1 MLDSTELVKRKVDE
15 VLDQLCKDKNRYRYI
30 PSSVVF
36 DFLPKK
42 NSKHDP
48 TTFFMLHFR
57 IVRFKIAED
66 TYETI
71 LTNLDPLTFPQK
83 ELKKLYNM
91 RWRSRVPR
99 APSGGLQMMATGRKV
114 GCWICNRMRVSN
126 TGTLFFVG
134 ISLPK
139 LIVNRYHDQ
148 IFVRNAEKHHG
159 INFPWCFL
167 HGDPYG
173 NRSNQAA
180 LAVQPSG
187 GECPPG
193 TRI

>member
-1 MLDSTELVKRKVDE
+1 MLDRTELVKRKMDE
-15 VLDQLCKDKNRYRYI
+15 VLGQLCKGKNRYRYI

-48 TTFFMLHFR
+48 TIFFMLHFR

-91 RWRSRVPR
+91 RWRSRVPQ

-126 TGTLFFVG
+126 TGTLFF
-134 ISLPK
+134 IANPLPI
-139 LIVNRYHDQ
+139 LTINRMFKRLNKQ
-148 IFVRNAEKHHG
+148 IFG
-159 INFPWCFL
+159 
-167 HGDPYG
+167 
-173 NRSNQAA
+173 
-180 LAVQPSG
+180 
-187 GECPPG
+187 
-193 TRI
+193 